1 METVTETKA
10 APAPAAA
17 TPATATPVAPAP
29 EMISSG
35 QIVDAKSI
43 IGLTLTRARLLP

>member
-17 TPATATPVAPAP
+17 TPATAAPAP
-29 EMISSG
+29 EMVSSG
-35 QIVDAKSI
+35 QIVAKM
-43 IGLTLTRARLLP
+43 L